1 MEMKKGSHSSTTI
14 PYQKSRGGFYYKG
27 LVERARKLRA
37 NQTPAEEIFWQIV
50 RNRKLGGM
58 KFRRQHQINRY
69 IVDFYCVELG
79 LIIELDGDIHDT
91 REQLT
96 KDSKRDKYLTSI
108 GNTIIRIPN
117 QRIFDYIQAVLEE
130 LMDWALKNTLPT
142 ENYPSL
148 EDTSSPT
155 E

>member
-1 MEMKKGSHSSTTI
+1 MKKGSHSSKTI

-117 QRIFDYIQAVLEE
+117 QRIFDDIQAVLEE

-155 E
+155 Q

>member
-1 MEMKKGSHSSTTI
+1 
-14 PYQKSRGGFYYKG
+14 
-27 LVERARKLRA
+27 
-37 NQTPAEEIFWQIV
+37 
-50 RNRKLGGM
+50 M

-96 KDSKRDKYLTSI
+96 KDSKRDKYLASL

-117 QRIFDYIQAVLEE
+117 QRIFDDIQAVLEE